1 MQTIESLHKEIDN
14 IEYMLTI
21 CNSLAYKDYKEL
33 LNDKYNDLLEL
44 TLLDAFK
51 QVNKE
56 TLQWLKFLLH
66 KDTIVI
72 TINS

>member
-21 CNSLAYKDYKEL
+21 CNSLAYRDYKEL
-33 LNDKYNDLLEL
+33 LNDKYNELLEL
-44 TLLDAFK
+44 TLLYSFK

-56 TLQWLKFLLH
+56 TLQWNANILYKRQVVM
-66 KDTIVI
+66 IV
-72 TINS
+72 

>member
-1 MQTIESLHKEIDN
+1 MHTIESLQKEIDN

-56 TLQWLKFLLH
+56 AL
-66 KDTIVI
+66 
-72 TINS
+72 

>member
-1 MQTIESLHKEIDN
+1 MTTIESLHKEIDN

-51 QVNKE
+51 QVKKE
-56 TLQWLKFLLH
+56 ALQ
-66 KDTIVI
+66 
-72 TINS
+72 

>member
-1 MQTIESLHKEIDN
+1 MHTIESLHKEIDN

-33 LNDKYNDLLEL
+33 LNDKYNELLEL
-44 TLLDAFK
+44 TLLESFK

-56 TLQWLKFLLH
+56 TLQWITYFKTFL
-66 KDTIVI
+66 
-72 TINS
+72 SY

>member
-1 MQTIESLHKEIDN
+1 MQTIETLKQDIDN

-33 LNDKYNDLLEL
+33 LNDKYNELLEL
-44 TLLDAFK
+44 TLLNAFK

-56 TLQWLKFLLH
+56 ALQWIN
-66 KDTIVI
+66 TIK
-72 TINS
+72 TIPFG

>member
-21 CNSLAYKDYKEL
+21 CNSLAYRDYKEL
-33 LNDKYNDLLEL
+33 LNDKYNELLEL
-44 TLLDAFK
+44 TLLESFK

-56 TLQWLKFLLH
+56 TLQWITYFKTFL
-66 KDTIVI
+66 
-72 TINS
+72 SY

>member
-1 MQTIESLHKEIDN
+1 MTTIESLQKEIDN

-21 CNSLAYKDYKEL
+21 CNSLAYKYYKEL
-33 LNDKYNDLLEL
+33 LNDKHNDLLEL

-56 TLQWLKFLLH
+56 TLQWIKP
-66 KDTIVI
+66 KV
-72 TINS
+72 